1 MMIWKAR
8 LAANGKPPI
17 PQIAEERVRIA
28 ETAKC
33 KKRTRADFV
42 GRERS
47 ALAAETAEPK
57 QSSRGSENRILIEL
71 PDRLER
77 SRGRFGTSKNNQICA
92 AHGRNG
98 FPKAASWQ
106 QRLPRERSR
115 RIHQKNIQ
123 VAGELQMLKPVIQKK
138 NVNKLLRF
146 DPVAFGEAVFAH
158 PKRDAAPQTKFHQLD
173 LVACAIR
180 ASVTAAQNRN
190 TLSISEKFL
199 GEPNH
204 HGRFASTANL

>member
-1 MMIWKAR
+1 MMIWKAC

-17 PQIAEERVRIA
+17 PKIAEERVRIA

-77 SRGRFGTSKNNQICA
+77 SRRRFGTSK
-92 AHGRNG
+92 
-98 FPKAASWQ
+98 K
-106 QRLPRERSR
+106 
-115 RIHQKNIQ
+115 
-123 VAGELQMLKPVIQKK
+123 
-138 NVNKLLRF
+138 
-146 DPVAFGEAVFAH
+146 
-158 PKRDAAPQTKFHQLD
+158 
-173 LVACAIR
+173 
-180 ASVTAAQNRN
+180 
-190 TLSISEKFL
+190 
-199 GEPNH
+199 
-204 HGRFASTANL
+204 